1 MKKTVDVVIPS
12 YKPDHKF
19 DRLMHML
26 QKQTYPIGTILI
38 VNTEEKFFPE
48 KGYETW
54 QNVQI
59 RHIETEDFDH
69 GGTRDMGIR
78 QSDADIVV
86 FMTQDAVPFDKYL
99 IENLTKP
106 FEREDV
112 GAAYARQLPRIRLPS
127 RLYIVFYA
135 SFTTSNTSFT
145 LAI

>member
-59 RHIETEDFDH
+59 RH
-69 GGTRDMGIR
+69 R
-78 QSDADIVV
+78 QKIL
-86 FMTQDAVPFDKYL
+86 TTAVPGMVPPPC
-99 IENLTKP
+99 LT
-106 FEREDV
+106 
-112 GAAYARQLPRIRLPS
+112 GI
-127 RLYIVFYA
+127 
-135 SFTTSNTSFT
+135 
-145 LAI
+145 

>member
-69 GGTRDMGIR
+69 GGTRVRPSGD
-78 QSDADIVV
+78 QNV
-86 FMTQDAVPFDKYL
+86 FLFECLCDVPQKHLRKAGRFRKAHH
-99 IENLTKP
+99 
-106 FEREDV
+106 F
-112 GAAYARQLPRIRLPS
+112 Q
-127 RLYIVFYA
+127 
-135 SFTTSNTSFT
+135 
-145 LAI
+145 

>member
-69 GGTRDMGIR
+69 GGTRDGAASLLDGDLIL
-78 QSDADIVV
+78 
-86 FMTQDAVPFDKYL
+86 FMTQDAVPADVYL
-99 IENLTKP
+99 VET
-106 FEREDV
+106 
-112 GAAYARQLPRIRLPS
+112 GIR
-127 RLYIVFYA
+127 F
-135 SFTTSNTSFT
+135 
-145 LAI
+145 